1 MKVDRFV
8 LLLLAMIALAYFV
21 PGIEKVIPL
30 HEISTY
36 GISGIFFFYGL
47 KLHPEKMKSGLS
59 NWKLHALIQAA
70 TFMVF
75 PMIVLAFLPFMDQET
90 HYTLWLTV
98 FFLAALPSTVS
109 SSVVM
114 VSIAR
119 GNIPAAIFNASLS
132 SLVGIVVTPL
142 WMGIFMEAQNTSF
155 DLGNVFLELLAKIIL
170 PVALGMAMHRFWGS
184 FAEKHKNQLAMFDK
198 AIILIIVYLSFSS
211 SFAEKMFEAISW
223 TELLFLGLAVISL
236 FVIML
241 LLLNVVSKKLHF
253 SIEDRITAM
262 FCGSKK
268 SLVHGT
274 VFSNVLFSSMANA
287 GIFLVPIMVYH
298 AFQLF
303 VISIV
308 AERFHRRIE

>member
-1 MKVDRFV
+1 MKVDGFL

-21 PGIEKVIPL
+21 PGIEAVVPL
-30 HEISTY
+30 QEISTY

-47 KLHPEKMKSGLS
+47 KLNPQKMKEGLS
-59 NWKLHALIQAA
+59 NWKLHLLIQAS

-75 PMIVLAFLPFMDQET
+75 PMIVLAFLPIIGEA
-90 HYTLWLTV
+90 HYTLWLAM

-132 SLVGIVVTPL
+132 GLIGIAVTPL
-142 WMGIFMEAQNTSF
+142 WMGIFLEAQNTSF
-155 DLGNVFLELLAKIIL
+155 NLGNVFLELLVKIVL
-170 PVALGMAMHRFWGS
+170 PVAIGMFMHRFWGG
-184 FAEKHKNQLAMFDK
+184 FAERHKKRLAMFDK
-198 AIILIIVYLSFSS
+198 AIILIIVYLSFNS
-211 SFAEKMFEAISW
+211 SFAGKIFADISW
-223 TELLFLGLAVISL
+223 TALLFLGLAVVVL
-236 FVIML
+236 FALML
-241 LLLNVVSKKLHF
+241 FLLNLASKKLYF
-253 SIEDRITAM
+253 SMEDRIAAM

-274 VFSNVLFSSMANA
+274 VFSNVLFSGMANA

-303 VISIV
+303 VISII
-308 AERFHRRIE
+308 AQRFQKEVE